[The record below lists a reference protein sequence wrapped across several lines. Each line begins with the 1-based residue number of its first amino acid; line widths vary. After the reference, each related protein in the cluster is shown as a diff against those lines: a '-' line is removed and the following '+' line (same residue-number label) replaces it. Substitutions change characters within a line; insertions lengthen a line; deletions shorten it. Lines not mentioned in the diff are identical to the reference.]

1 MEKHTTKETQKENN
15 NVKKQLNFA
24 DNHEFM
30 LASQNCVAPFNHL
43 EIIQD
48 LSLIHI

>member
-30 LASQNCVAPFNHL
+30 LASQNCVAPL
-43 EIIQD
+43 TI
-48 LSLIHI
+48 

>member
-1 MEKHTTKETQKENN
+1 MEKHTTKETQKENS

-30 LASQNCVAPFNHL
+30 SEKLYGARKLMHF
-43 EIIQD
+43 
-48 LSLIHI
+48 